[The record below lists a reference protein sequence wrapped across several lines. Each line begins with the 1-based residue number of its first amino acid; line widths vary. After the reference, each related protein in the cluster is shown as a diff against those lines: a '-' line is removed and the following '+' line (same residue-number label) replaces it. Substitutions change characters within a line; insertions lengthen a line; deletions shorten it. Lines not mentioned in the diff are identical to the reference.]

1 MSTINIQILY
11 KYSDYST
18 GEIGDR
24 GNRGQTARG
33 PKGMPGPPGLPG
45 QHQLDAIAQWKTVL
59 TSVLTTL
66 FRTLAKLHIIA
77 VI

>member
-1 MSTINIQILY
+1 MVLTLSYSDKITDKHLILY
-11 KYSDYST
+11 MHSGYST

-45 QHQLDAIAQWKTVL
+45 QH
-59 TSVLTTL
+59 
-66 FRTLAKLHIIA
+66 
-77 VI
+77 